1 MTDEVAAN
9 HSNRPSTKTNTGTVI
24 TLATHLVRG
33 RSLETE
39 AAMKRVVPVV
49 IAAALLAV
57 PVPAPGVIVITGYAR
72 ISVDE
77 GCLARVVRKDYKV
90 AVKPGKK
97 MELPVGT
104 YRLTVR
110 PGTCERSKKTF
121 TVRKGKTVRAAVTMP
136 VT

>member
-1 MTDEVAAN
+1 
-9 HSNRPSTKTNTGTVI
+9 
-24 TLATHLVRG
+24 
-33 RSLETE
+33 
-39 AAMKRVVPVV
+39 MKRVVPVV

-110 PGTCERSKKTF
+110 PGTCEAQQDQTF
-121 TVRKGKTVRAAVTMP
+121 TVRKGKTVRAACEPLHLP
-136 VT
+136 VQP

>member
-1 MTDEVAAN
+1 MEFSVWLAMLENCDPPNENGDVVLKLAA
-9 HSNRPSTKTNTGTVI
+9 G
-24 TLATHLVRG
+24 
-33 RSLETE
+33 
-39 AAMKRVVPVV
+39 
-49 IAAALLAV
+49 LLAV

-110 PGTCERSKKTF
+110 PGACERSKTKF
-121 TVRKGKTVRAAVTMP
+121 TVRKGKTVRASVTNP
-136 VT
+136 DLGVSL